1 MARSTTVSVW
11 RSQGGDQTRTATPGS
26 MGMYATFY
34 IANVAASGNVIP
46 NASLPNNQVILP
58 ANAVVTSVS
67 VTATGTGNINMGFTP
82 LSAIGPGQNTTLGTP
97 VPTGLLA
104 NASSATRTSFVVGGA
119 NSGAYIG
126 NVANATNIVV
136 VTSAANGTAS
146 GSVSGY
152 IHYFVSDNGTQQ
164 N

>member
-1 MARSTTVSVW
+1 
-11 RSQGGDQTRTATPGS
+11 

-67 VTATGTGNINMGFTP
+67 VTSTGTGNINVGFTP
-82 LSAIGPGQNTTLGTP
+82 LSMIGPGQNPTLGTAI
-97 VPTGLLA
+97 PTALLS
-104 NASSATRTSFVVGGA
+104 NASSATRTVFAVGGA
-119 NSGAYIG
+119 NTGAYLG
-126 NVANATNIVV
+126 NVANATNVVV

-152 IHYFVSDNGTQQ
+152 IHYFISDNGTQQ
-164 N
+164 T